1 MVCEMLLGT
10 HEGWMEQT
18 KVLGKRILLV
28 EDERW
33 VRECIKRLLALDAHQ
48 ITEAGNGVEAIAL
61 FAEGEFDV
69 VITDYDMPMMTG
81 DLLMDNIRSRAPFQ
95 PILLIT
101 ACAER
106 FTNQESSADAILSK
120 PFGIAELR
128 QTLAALLS

>member
-1 MVCEMLLGT
+1 
-10 HEGWMEQT
+10 
-18 KVLGKRILLV
+18 
-28 EDERW
+28 
-33 VRECIKRLLALDAHQ
+33 
-48 ITEAGNGVEAIAL
+48 L

-69 VITDYDMPMMTG
+69 VITDYDMPKMAG

-106 FTNQESSADAILSK
+106 FTNHESSADAILSK

>member
-1 MVCEMLLGT
+1 
-10 HEGWMEQT
+10 ME
-18 KVLGKRILLV
+18 
-28 EDERW
+28 
-33 VRECIKRLLALDAHQ
+33 
-48 ITEAGNGVEAIAL
+48 
-61 FAEGEFDV
+61 
-69 VITDYDMPMMTG
+69 
-81 DLLMDNIRSRAPFQ
+81 NIRSRAPFQ